1 MPYIK
6 GVLVIRLS
14 LFAESYAQVIDLTG
28 PLMLERRGVISLKDR
43 QRCKRQQG
51 AAPLIDGLGFEAVGE
66 FHLTILPWTHS
77 LLKSESKICFN

>member
-14 LFAESYAQVIDLTG
+14 LFAESYAQVVNLTS
-28 PLMLERRGVISLKDR
+28 PLMLERCGVISLKDR

-51 AAPLIDGLGFEAVGE
+51 ASPLIDGLGFEVVGE

-77 LLKSESKICFN
+77 LLKKESKIRFN

>member
-14 LFAESYAQVIDLTG
+14 LFAESYAQVVNLTS
-28 PLMLERRGVISLKDR
+28 PLMLERRGIISLKDC
-43 QRCKRQQG
+43 QRRKRQQA
-51 AAPLIDGLGFEAVGE
+51 AAPLIDGLGFEVVGE

-77 LLKSESKICFN
+77 LLKKESKIRFN